1 MKKLFILLMALSLV
15 VLAVACGKGNSSTPD
30 QGTTGQNESASE
42 SNTTTEPAAEP
53 AKELKGELVFAGNGA
68 TVEELFKDKIFPMF
82 NEQYPDVKLT
92 YVAGVATEI
101 VAKVKAGQGNQQID
115 IAFIESGEQENG
127 RAEGL
132 WETLSADEITNMSKV
147 GEKFLV
153 KENSGVTV
161 NYTPMGISYN
171 ADLVKEKGLPIPTSW
186 NDLTLPEMKGN
197 LTMTEISSNFGRSPT
212 IMLSYAN
219 GGDENNMEPGFE
231 KLATIA
237 GYMPTFAKSAAQL
250 TQNLQDQSAV
260 YTTWTMA
267 RSVVQREQNGL
278 PLEFVIPEEGTNV
291 VPTIASLVK
300 GAKNPEAAKEFI
312 NFLLTDEV
320 QKLFATDLYYNPVV
334 DVELPADLAS
344 LIQFDSNK
352 VVNFDL
358 SAISQN
364 MPTWLDRFNKE
375 IAPLVGK

>member
-1 MKKLFILLMALSLV
+1 MKKKLLTLLTLLTVVALVFGCST
-15 VLAVACGKGNSSTPD
+15 GNKPSSNEQPNTS
-30 QGTTGQNESASE
+30 NESASNGQTE
-42 SNTTTEPAAEP
+42 TTEPAVEI
-53 AKELKGELVFAGNGA
+53 KGELVFAGNGA

-101 VAKVKAGQGNQQID
+101 VAKVKAGQGNQLID

-132 WETLSADEITNMSKV
+132 WEALNPEEITNMSKV

-171 ADLVKEKGLPIPTSW
+171 ADLVEANNLPVPTSW
-186 NDLTLPEMKGN
+186 NDLTLPEMKDN

-231 KLATIA
+231 KLGIIA

-267 RSVVQREQNGL
+267 RSIIQKEQNGL

-291 VPTIASLVK
+291 VPTIASLVT
-300 GAKNPEAAKEFI
+300 GAKNPEAAKVFI

-344 LIQFDSNK
+344 LLEFDSNK

>member
-1 MKKLFILLMALSLV
+1 MVLSLV
-15 VLAVACGKGNSSTPD
+15 ALVAACGNSTNSNSSD
-30 QGTTGQNESASE
+30 KGTTGQNESGTNTD
-42 SNTTTEPAAEP
+42 SNTATTEP
-53 AKELKGELVFAGNGA
+53 KVELKGELVFAGNGA

-101 VAKVKAGQGNQQID
+101 VAKVKAGVGNQQID

-171 ADLVKEKGLPIPTSW
+171 ADLVKANNLPVPTSW

-231 KLATIA
+231 KLAIIA

-267 RSVVQREQNGL
+267 RSIVQKEQNGL
-278 PLEFVIPEEGTNV
+278 PLEFVIPQEGTNV

-300 GAKNPEAAKEFI
+300 GAKNPEAAKVFI
-312 NFLLTDEV
+312 DFLLTDDV

-344 LIQFDSNK
+344 LLEFDANK